1 MAAEYQFKRE
11 AKVYIVYGGNQYNID
26 ISEISFV
33 QTFVEQSIS
42 SKTIQSQEMFERSI
56 INKAN
61 PANFSFTFPAIRQDD
76 LKVVF
81 DRALDYQTFDLYIQT
96 KQDVYKLRNCI
107 ITNGTFIIEKLL
119 PLSMSITGEASQLTI
134 PGALSSD
141 PVIARDSSRT
151 YNKVSDIVIL
161 LGGSSDL
168 TDSLNSISVELQN
181 NIKWN
186 PWETLQGV
194 CEVGETATLL
204 YPETFVLESREL
216 GGVITLYI
224 TDTNDTALQTYG
236 LNTPLNIE
244 VGQDVYGFRFNM
256 SDCFF
261 KNNIGTN
268 EIFTQSYTW
277 RLTQNPTNLSDIV
290 SYATL

>member
-81 DRALDYQTFDLYIQT
+81 DRALDYQVFDLYIET
-96 KQDVYKLRNCI
+96 RQDVYKLRNCV
-107 ITNGTFIIEKLL
+107 ITNGTFIIEKLR

-134 PGALSSD
+134 PGVLSGT
-141 PVIARDSSRT
+141 PVARDPART
-151 YNKVSDIVIL
+151 YSRVDNIVIL
-161 LGGSSDL
+161 LDGSDDL
-168 TDSLNSISVELQN
+168 TESLNSIQIEL
-181 NIKWN
+181 
-186 PWETLQGV
+186 
-194 CEVGETATLL
+194 
-204 YPETFVLESREL
+204 
-216 GGVITLYI
+216 
-224 TDTNDTALQTYG
+224 
-236 LNTPLNIE
+236 
-244 VGQDVYGFRFNM
+244 
-256 SDCFF
+256 
-261 KNNIGTN
+261 TN
-268 EIFTQSYTW
+268 E
-277 RLTQNPTNLSDIV
+277 V
-290 SYATL
+290 K